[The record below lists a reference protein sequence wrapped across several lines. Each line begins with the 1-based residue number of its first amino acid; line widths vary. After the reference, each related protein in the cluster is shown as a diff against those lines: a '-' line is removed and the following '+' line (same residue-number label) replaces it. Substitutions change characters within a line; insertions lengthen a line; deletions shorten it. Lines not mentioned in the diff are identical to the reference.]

1 MQRFLDDAKRKYDI
15 IIFDSPPLNAATDA
29 IVIGTQVDA
38 MVLVVRSG
46 QTNRDVAKQKLEL
59 FKNVPVRMLGVI
71 LNGTS
76 AEFGHDGYSYY
87 HY

>member
-1 MQRFLDDAKRKYDI
+1 MQRFLDEAKRKFDI

-38 MVLVVRSG
+38 VVLVIRSG
-46 QTNRDVAKQKLEL
+46 ITDRNVAKQKLEM
-59 FKNVPVRMLGVI
+59 FRNVPARLLGVV

-76 AEFGHDGYSYY
+76 EEFGHDGYSYY